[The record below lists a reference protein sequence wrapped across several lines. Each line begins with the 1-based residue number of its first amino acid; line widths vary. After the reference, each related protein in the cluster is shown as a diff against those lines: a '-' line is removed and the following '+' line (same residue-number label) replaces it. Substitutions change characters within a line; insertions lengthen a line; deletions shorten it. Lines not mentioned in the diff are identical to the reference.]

1 MSLYLVER
9 NYGEELRV
17 AKEAVDEIVAVN
29 ASEDVRWLHSFVS
42 ADKKR
47 SYCLMEAPSADAV
60 AQASRRNGLPA
71 DLITE
76 VGELR
81 PELIV

>member
-9 NYGEELRV
+9 SYGEELRV
-17 AKEAVDEIVAVN
+17 DKTAVEEIVAIN
-29 ASEDVRWLHSFVS
+29 TSEDVRWLHSFVS

-47 SYCLMEAPSADAV
+47 SYCLMEAPSAESV
-60 AQASRRNGLPA
+60 AAASRRNGLPA
-71 DLITE
+71 DVITE

-81 PELIV
+81 PEHIL